1 MWGNTLRE
9 FILALHG
16 VDIVWRPTHPNEEP
30 PF

>member
-9 FILALHG
+9 YILALHG
-16 VDIVWRPTHPNEEP
+16 YDIVWMPSKAGEEP